1 MDSTDEI
8 RYIFITGGVVSSL
21 GKGTVAAALGALLEH
36 CGLAVSALKV
46 DPYLNLDPGT
56 MSPYQHGEVFVT
68 HDGAE
73 TDLDLGHYERF
84 LNLTMLRRNN
94 FTAGQVYESVLRRER
109 RGDYLGGTVQVIP
122 HVTDEIK
129 RRITGVVDGG
139 ADAPGVDIVLVELG
153 GTVGD
158 IESQPFLE
166 AVRQLRLDL
175 GAQRTLL
182 VHLTLLPYLPS
193 AGELKTKPTQ
203 HSVKEMRSIGLQP
216 DILVCRGERFEM
228 DDLTRSKVAMF
239 TNVPEEAVIAL
250 PDLDTVYR
258 LPLVLAEQGMDRL
271 VQARLGLPD
280 ARASVDHLDEWR
292 RVVSGL
298 LDSGHAVT
306 VGMVGKYTDLADA
319 YKSVNEALSH
329 AGIRAGAKVTVR
341 YIDAER
347 LEEGDA
353 HAMQG
358 IDAVLVPGGF
368 GDRGV
373 EGKVLAARYAR
384 EHALPYLGICLGMQV
399 AVIEHARS
407 AGLADANSSEFA
419 PETPHPVVALMS
431 EWQDRGGERVERDAD
446 ADMGGTMRLG
456 SQPCNLVAG
465 TLAHRL
471 YDRDV
476 IEERHRHRY
485 EVNSRYIAQ
494 LEASGLRVSG
504 WSASGDVEL
513 AEIVE
518 RGDHPWFV
526 GCQFHPEFTSRP
538 RGGHPLFNSF
548 IEAAL
553 RCQRQAPPVAAA
565 QGRKTTARQATAR
578 LSRQARFSFSS
589 ADVPLRAT
597 LRFHDDAHIEAIVI
611 GDRHVMYK
619 GMRTSLSRAARR
631 VLNSRGGKRH
641 SHANG
646 PALWRFEGETLQARR
661 GRLTN
666 SVHA

>member
-1 MDSTDEI
+1 MATADAT

-36 CGLAVSALKV
+36 RGVKVGALKV

-94 FTAGQVYESVLRRER
+94 FTAGQVYEAVLRRER
-109 RGDYLGGTVQVIP
+109 RGEYLGGTVQVIP

-129 RRITGVVDGG
+129 RRIVGV
-139 ADAPGVDIVLVELG
+139 ADAGAGAPAADIVLVELG

-166 AVRQLRLDL
+166 AVRQLRLEL
-175 GAQRTLL
+175 GLERTLL

-216 DILVCRGERFEM
+216 DILVCRGERLEM
-228 DDLTRSKVAMF
+228 DDETRRKVAMF
-239 TNVPEEAVIAL
+239 TNVPEEAVVAL

-258 LPLVLAEQGMDRL
+258 LPLILADQRLDRL
-271 VQARLGLPD
+271 VQARLRLPD
-280 ARASVDHLDEWR
+280 ALAPVDRLEEWR

-298 LDSGHAVT
+298 QESSRAVT
-306 VGMVGKYTDLADA
+306 VGIVGKYTELADA
-319 YKSVNEALSH
+319 YKSLNEALSH
-329 AGIRAGAKVTVR
+329 AGIRSGAKVTTR

-347 LEEGDA
+347 LERGDEQ
-353 HAMQG
+353 AMHG
-358 IDAVLVPGGF
+358 VDAVLVPGGF

-384 EHALPYLGICLGMQV
+384 EHDLPYLGICLGMQV
-399 AVIEHARS
+399 VVIEHART
-407 AGLADANSSEFA
+407 AGLTDANSSEFA

-431 EWQDRGGERVERDAD
+431 EWQDRSGERVRRGAD
-446 ADMGGTMRLG
+446 SDLGGTMRLG
-456 SQPCNLVAG
+456 SQPCSLVPG

-471 YDRDV
+471 YGQDV

-485 EVNSRYIAQ
+485 EINGNYLDR
-494 LEASGLRVSG
+494 LEESGLRVSG
-504 WSASGDVEL
+504 WSASGDVRL
-513 AEIVE
+513 VEIVE
-518 RGDHPWFV
+518 RGDHPWFI

-548 IEAAL
+548 IDVALRRQPPAAFAVPSRAAGARKAAL
-553 RCQRQAPPVAAA
+553 RR
-565 QGRKTTARQATAR
+565 ARQT
-578 LSRQARFSFSS
+578 RFSFV
-589 ADVPLRAT
+589 ATDVPMRAT
-597 LRFHDDAHIEAIVI
+597 LRFHDDLSVVATVV
-611 GDRHVMYK
+611 GDHHVLYK
-619 GMRTSLSRAARR
+619 GARTSLARAARR
-631 VLNSRGGKRH
+631 VLNSRGAKWHGR
-641 SHANG
+641 ADG
-646 PALWRFEGETLQARR
+646 PELWLYRGETLRARQE
-661 GRLTN
+661 RLAN
-666 SVHA
+666 SVNA